1 MTLTLTKKGFSIVEL
16 LVVLVIMGTLMAVF
30 VTSFSNAQKKA
41 KISKAE
47 TEVKEIHKAILAYE
61 NESEDYTLDDHTM
74 KDRDA
79 DKSSLGFLLP
89 KKGAT
94 DSKANSPV
102 LMAQLK
108 GDQKMLDPWGTPYKV
123 TIRRSNGGSVR
134 PEFTVG
140 GFTGYYLPN
149 FNRLSAEERK

>member
-1 MTLTLTKKGFSIVEL
+1 MRSKLSKKGFSIVEL

-61 NESEDYTLDDHTM
+61 NESDDHTLPTR
-74 KDRDA
+74 DNQDA
-79 DKSSLGFLLP
+79 DISTIGFLL
-89 KKGAT
+89 GGGSN
-94 DSKANSPV
+94 DSGEIPAV

-108 GDQKMLDPWGTPYKV
+108 GGQKMLDPWGTPYKIV
-123 TIRRSNGGSVR
+123 IREGSGGIR
-134 PEFTVG
+134 PQFSVG
-140 GFTGYYLPN
+140 GNTGFYLPN
-149 FNRLSAEERK
+149 FYRLSPEERK

>member
-1 MTLTLTKKGFSIVEL
+1 MRLKLTKKGFSIVEL

-61 NESEDYTLDDHTM
+61 NESDDHSLPTRR
-74 KDRDA
+74 DQDA
-79 DKSSLGFLLP
+79 DISSIGFLLGTGESNKSGEIP
-89 KKGAT
+89 AI
-94 DSKANSPV
+94 

-108 GDQKMLDPWGTPYKV
+108 GGQKMLDPWGTPYKI
-123 TIRRSNGGSVR
+123 TIREGDNNIKGTSVG
-134 PEFTVG
+134 ELSTE
-140 GFTGYYLPN
+140 YYLPN
-149 FNRLSAEERK
+149 FYRLSPEERK